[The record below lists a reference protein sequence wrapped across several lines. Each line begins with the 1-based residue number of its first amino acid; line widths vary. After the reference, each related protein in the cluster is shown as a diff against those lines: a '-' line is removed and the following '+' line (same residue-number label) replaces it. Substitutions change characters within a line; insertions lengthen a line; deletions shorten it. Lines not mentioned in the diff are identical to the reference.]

1 MLKIGNCN
9 LCHKRMESMI
19 AIGTELSKQSVQVT
33 CFKMSLWPFAYNHKT
48 IKSLLKRKEDPA
60 VYLFSSSHC
69 SDESSIHSA
78 TDGENN
84 EKVKEGRAGMRAG
97 E

>member
-1 MLKIGNCN
+1 MKNG
-9 LCHKRMESMI
+9 RSS
-19 AIGTELSKQSVQVT
+19 LS
-33 CFKMSLWPFAYNHKT
+33 P
-48 IKSLLKRKEDPA
+48 
-60 VYLFSSSHC
+60 SSSHC

-78 TDGENN
+78 TDGENG